1 MAVSLEQ
8 AYGATAADKKKKGET
23 NFFVSAAAG
32 VASGLIKIPQ
42 GLVSLG
48 AELIDLGLGT
58 ETAEAVENFFDD

>member
-48 AELIDLGLGT
+48 AELTCVVKYGQGLT
-58 ETAEAVENFFDD
+58 SF